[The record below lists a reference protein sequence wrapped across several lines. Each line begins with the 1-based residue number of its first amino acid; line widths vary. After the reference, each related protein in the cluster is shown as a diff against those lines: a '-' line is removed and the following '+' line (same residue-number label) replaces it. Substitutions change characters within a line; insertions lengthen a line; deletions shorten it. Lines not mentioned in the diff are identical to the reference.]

1 MIFKCDWQLSWL
13 SYLADKEDI
22 YHLPAALHYKSC
34 SMKCIIDQLLA
45 FELGGGVDLKNISF
59 SLPPH

>member
-1 MIFKCDWQLSWL
+1 MIFKCDWQPSWL

-45 FELGGGVDLKNISF
+45 FQNLEVV
-59 SLPPH
+59 